1 MQEAFT
7 CALVSRQSLIGRQ
20 RRYDARAMAPPDS
33 QTTDCIFCAIIR
45 GDAPATFVH
54 QDELVVAFMDTRP
67 VQPGH
72 LLVVPRAH
80 AKLVPELDD
89 RILANLWSVAI
100 DINRAL
106 RASSLPVD
114 AVSVYIA
121 DGDAAGQE
129 VAHVHIHLIPRRA
142 HDGCGFRF
150 PPDYGTEPGRA
161 ELETIAAQI
170 RPGLAPL
177 NAAATNGR

>member
-1 MQEAFT
+1 
-7 CALVSRQSLIGRQ
+7 
-20 RRYDARAMAPPDS
+20 MAPPDS
-33 QTTDCIFCAIIR
+33 LTADCIFCAIIR

-72 LLVVPRAH
+72 VLVVPHPH
-80 AKLVPELDD
+80 AKLIPELDD
-89 RILANLWSVAI
+89 RILADLWSVAV
-100 DINRAL
+100 DLNRAL
-106 RASSLPVD
+106 RASSLPVE
-114 AVSVYIA
+114 AVSVYVA

-142 HDGCGFRF
+142 HDGFGFRF
-150 PPDYGTEPGRA
+150 PPGYGTEPDRA
-161 ELETIAAQI
+161 ELETIAARI

-177 NAAATNGR
+177 NAAETSGR